1 MGDWKYADWTFAD
14 VLQRASTAAPDLTIT
29 FTDDRPYTTAEL
41 WDRALRV
48 AGALQARGVEPGSCV
63 GLFVDNRAEFLTAFF
78 GAAMAGCVSAPL
90 NTAQRGVVLEHMV
103 RTCDVRV
110 LVADANAAPTLAS
123 VLERVPSI
131 TDVAIVRPSG
141 AEKRLS
147 STAAQ
152 HDFADWEQGAAIDRP
167 HPTAP
172 RDLATLMLTSGTT
185 GPSKAVMWS
194 NSGGLMLA
202 TAASRYV
209 GLDADDVAYTCLPL
223 FHGNA
228 LYCSVLPALMVGARS
243 VVGPRFSASTF
254 WREVGEV
261 GATKLSLL
269 GTMHR
274 ILYGAPE
281 GPFDRAH
288 SVQRAVVAPA
298 PVGYHREFEERFG
311 FELTQFYGLSDVN
324 MVIGVPPELVT
335 EARAHAGSC
344 GVAGEHWE
352 VQVVDDD
359 DRPVA
364 TGETGE
370 LVARPRIPFT
380 GALGYLGMPD
390 ATIAAWRNLWYHT
403 GDAFRRDADGWFY
416 FVDRT
421 KDAIRRAGENIS
433 SMEVENVL
441 RGLPGVVE
449 AAVYAVPSPQGEDD
463 VMAALEVDGSWV
475 GDFEAVLV
483 RCYGELA
490 YFAIPR
496 YIRVVD
502 QMPRTESE
510 KVRKDVL
517 RGEGVTAD
525 TWDRGP
531 GGKKQLD
538 ARLGQAESGTAR

>member
-1 MGDWKYADWTFAD
+1 VGDWKYADWTFAD
-14 VLQRASTAAPDLTIT
+14 VLQRAAAAAPDLSVT

-41 WDRALRV
+41 WDRARGV
-48 AGALQARGVEPGSCV
+48 AGALRARGVEPGACV
-63 GLFVDNRAEFLTAFF
+63 GIFVENRAEFLTAFF
-78 GAAMAGCVSAPL
+78 GAAIAGCVSAPL
-90 NTAQRGVVLEHMV
+90 NTAQRGAVLEHMV

-110 LVADANAAPTLAS
+110 LIADAGAAPTLAPL
-123 VLERVPSI
+123 LERAQTV
-131 TDVAIVRPSG
+131 TDVAIVRPSSVE
-141 AEKRLS
+141 ACPS
-147 STAAQ
+147 PTAAQ
-152 HDFADWEQGAAIDRP
+152 HDFAEWEHGAPIDRP
-167 HPTAP
+167 YPAAP
-172 RDLATLMLTSGTT
+172 GHLATLMLTSGTT

-209 GLDADDVAYTCLPL
+209 GLDGDDVAYTCLPL

-228 LYCSVLPALMVGARS
+228 LYCTVLPALIVGAHS

-254 WREVGEV
+254 WQEVADV

-298 PVGYHREFEERFG
+298 PVGYHDDFEARFG

-324 MVIGVPPELVT
+324 MIIGVPPELVT

-352 VQVVDDD
+352 LQVVDDD

-364 TGETGE
+364 AGDTGE

-416 FVDRT
+416 FVDRK

-449 AAVYAVPSPQGEDD
+449 AAVYAVPSAQGEDD
-463 VMAALEVDGSWV
+463 VMAALEVDHTWS
-475 GDFEAVLV
+475 GDFEALLM

-496 YIRVVD
+496 YIRIVD

-517 RGEGVTAD
+517 RGEGVTDD

-531 GGKKQLD
+531 GGKKQLE
-538 ARLGQAESGTAR
+538 ARLGRPVSRASL